1 MSENLSPWMSEEL
14 VILRDQS
21 RRFLEREMVPHR
33 ERWEQAGVV
42 DREAWKKAGAAG
54 LLCASI
60 PEEYGGGG
68 GTRAHD
74 VVIAEETGRAGL
86 GGGFGAGNGVHS
98 NIVAHYILNYGT
110 EEQKKRWLPGMATG
124 ELIGAI
130 AMTEPGTG
138 SDLQSVRTTAKR
150 DGDHYVINGQ
160 KTFITNGQNA
170 DLVFV
175 VAKTDA
181 TAGASGVSIIA
192 VETEKAKGF
201 RRGRNL
207 EKIGMHAQDTSE
219 LFFDD
224 VRVPQENLL
233 GAAEGQGFKQLMV
246 QLAWERLSCAFG
258 AVVAMERAVEL
269 TVDYVKERKA
279 FGQPIMGFQNTQFK
293 LAEAKTQAVIAR
305 TFVDELMMRLLA
317 GTLDPAT
324 AAMAKWW
331 TTDAQCKVIDEC
343 LQFFGGYG
351 YMTEYPIARMYQDAR
366 VQKIYA
372 GTNEVMK
379 LLIARTL

>member
-110 EEQKKRWLPGMATG
+110 EEQKRRWLPGMAMG

>member
-14 VILRDQS
+14 VILRDQA

-124 ELIGAI
+124 GLIGAI

-224 VRVPQENLL
+224 VRVPRENLL
-233 GAAEGQGFKQLMV
+233 GATEGQGFKQLMV